1 MNWNR
6 QEEAPLN
13 ERINYVFF
21 GCSDINPVR
30 ASRQWHVS
38 ELYAKERKCEDAVEG
53 KKRSILR

>member
-1 MNWNR
+1 MN
-6 QEEAPLN
+6 AL
-13 ERINYVFF
+13 IMFFF